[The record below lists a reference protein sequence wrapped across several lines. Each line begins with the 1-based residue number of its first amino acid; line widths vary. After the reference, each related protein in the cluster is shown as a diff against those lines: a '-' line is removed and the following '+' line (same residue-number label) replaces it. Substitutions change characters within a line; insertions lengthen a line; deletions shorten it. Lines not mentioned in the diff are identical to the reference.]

1 MAPCAKN
8 DHVTPN
14 GHPRPLH
21 PTRLPPH
28 PICSR
33 ARALNLVL
41 GWGDCLGR
49 PQGAVGVSTNSCF
62 LKIEQYRRES
72 TWVDGEGWG
81 EGSPPHLRAKSHTLV
96 RAAVPV
102 WKKGSVVPSRQ
113 PSCNLPNSSTT
124 VARLQIA
131 TVCTERKKQRLYLH
145 RIIALVMT

>member
-1 MAPCAKN
+1 MCEKRSCCTKWSP
-8 DHVTPN
+8 P
-14 GHPRPLH
+14 PP
-21 PTRLPPH
+21 PPH
-28 PICSR
+28 PPAPPNPICSR

-102 WKKGSVVPSRQ
+102 WKKAA
-113 PSCNLPNSSTT
+113 SCPAASPAATCRIA
-124 VARLQIA
+124 ARLLRDCELQLCA
-131 TVCTERKKQRLYLH
+131 PSDKSNDCTCTGSLL
-145 RIIALVMT
+145 